1 VNLLVNGG
9 CEASGG
15 ATCAAHTTCTDS
27 TYWQLPSSSTCGAY
41 CSGGT
46 TITTV
51 GTFSGWT
58 NSEVGALNCGF
69 ACVYMNI
76 SVAPAYGGAVIG
88 APYEGSSF
96 FSEITSG
103 CTSCNPFLQQD
114 VHFSSSLYPAINA
127 GLVTSYAFGAAAVA
141 NNSHILTWLYFLNAA
156 NGVVLT
162 GSFIFNLPAVSG
174 PVPSSITWL
183 TGSQTAV
190 VPATTT
196 YIRYQTESNTCG
208 NTASQF
214 IQLDGLGLYLYSS
227 ACAGFPAFPT
237 GQTNS
242 SNCNST
248 YTVRGGV
255 CVLQCLSSYVSGG
268 GNFTAVCN
276 SSWTAASQVLN
287 NWIIG
292 TGTCNPTS
300 SESHSKSHQ
309 SKSHHSDSHS
319 HSKSH
324 RSDSHSKSHKS
335 ESHSHS
341 KSHRSDSHSKSHKS
355 ESHSHSKSHRSDSHS
370 KSHKSE
376 SHSHSKS
383 HRSDSH
389 SKSHKSESHSH
400 SKSHRSDSHSKSHKS
415 DSRSLSKSHRSD
427 SHSKSHKSDSRSLSK
442 SHRSDSHSKSHK
454 SDSRSLSKS
463 HRSDSHSKSHKSDSH
478 SHSKS
483 HRSDSHSKSHL
494 SDSRSHSKSH
504 LSDSHSHSHH
514 SRSHSKSHRSDSHS
528 KSYRSDSRS
537 LSKSHLSDSH
547 SKSHRSDSHSHSK
560 SHRSDSHSKS
570 HLSDSRSHSKSHQ
583 SDSYSASHESDSRS
597 YSKSHESDSRSK
609 SHESDS
615 RSNSKSHLSESR
627 STSHESRSHLSESH
641 SKSRMSDSRSTSHLS
656 ESRSISHASVSL
668 SASHE
673 SQSISTS
680 HLSNSRSTSH
690 NSESTSHSVSLA
702 NQSACTTLYSYNRG
716 SYMDTF
722 TSASCPVYFRLV
734 PSPAEFQPFLGF
746 SIRVPPLVTAINFT
760 YYGIDVSN
768 LTVAYSSICDH
779 IVTAYVYPP
788 VITAIAN
795 CPSLNTTSAGSVHVT
810 ILSPP
815 PITSSPVTNI
825 NVLFLNVPSTAIVYI
840 GEISY
845 VIGDE
850 NRVLI
855 AECLSISEFPL
866 ARCTR

>member
-1 VNLLVNGG
+1 MFAIFGIVAMSMIAAAAGPVNLLVNGG

-156 NGVVLT
+156 NGVILT

-183 TGSQTAV
+183 TGSQTVV

-355 ESHSHSKSHRSDSHS
+355 
-370 KSHKSE
+370 
-376 SHSHSKS
+376 
-383 HRSDSH
+383 
-389 SKSHKSESHSH
+389 
-400 SKSHRSDSHSKSHKS
+400 
-415 DSRSLSKSHRSD
+415 
-427 SHSKSHKSDSRSLSK
+427 
-442 SHRSDSHSKSHK
+442 
-454 SDSRSLSKS
+454 DSRSLSKS

-504 LSDSHSHSHH
+504 LSDSHSHS
-514 SRSHSKSHRSDSHS
+514 
-528 KSYRSDSRS
+528 
-537 LSKSHLSDSH
+537 
-547 SKSHRSDSHSHSK
+547 SDSHSHSK
-560 SHRSDSHSKS
+560 SHISDSHSKS

-845 VIGDE
+845 VTSDE